1 MKTRRLAIRPFAVG
15 FNVKRMTHGFKVPA
29 SAFDRNTQAQPP
41 SLVRGG
47 APSSQPSPPSYCSLR
62 ILLAKDIIGGRGK
75 LENDAAEVLQSDAEQ
90 RCAVQMCSKRGWK
103 RFAPK
108 SIRTKF
114 VQ

>member
-29 SAFDRNTQAQPP
+29 SAFDRNTQAAPVACPRRHPVVAAIP
-41 SLVRGG
+41 SF
-47 APSSQPSPPSYCSLR
+47 
-62 ILLAKDIIGGRGK
+62 ILLAKDVIGGRDK
-75 LENDAAEVLQSDAEQ
+75 PENDAAEVLQSDAEQ